1 MTEQETPERLLTVQE
16 AAEILSLS
24 VVQVRRYIADGSLP
38 VIRFGRRAIRIKP
51 SDLERFI
58 EARREGATGDHL

>member
-1 MTEQETPERLLTVQE
+1 MTTQTEKLLTVEE

-24 VVQVRRYIADGSLP
+24 VVQVRRYITDGSLP

-58 EARREGATGDHL
+58 EERRGGKSEY